1 MMEDT
6 TVGDE
11 EIKEMNELFLP
22 VRPREQQHSY
32 SCGPVA
38 LRILVRYISGID
50 LTENDMIFLTGA
62 TEDGSSE
69 YNLMRALDILGFKYT
84 QSDKGNFNR
93 LKKHLQDG
101 QPSIVHLVM
110 NDGGGHYMVF
120 CGYDE
125 ENVRLA
131 DPATG
136 KIVKYG
142 LPYFLGV
149 WKVEEGETQT
159 RWYLSITGH
168 VGDKMDS
175 QIARLK
181 RIQKKVRSARK

>member
-1 MMEDT
+1 MTEEIA
-6 TVGDE
+6 DE
-11 EIKEMNELFLP
+11 ELGNENRLDLAVKP
-22 VRPREQQHSY
+22 YEQTLKW

-38 LRILVRYISGID
+38 LRTLIRYVSGVK
-50 LTENDMIFLTGA
+50 LTEQDMVLLTGA
-62 TEDGSSE
+62 TEGGADE
-69 YNLMRALDILGFKYT
+69 YNLMRALDSLGFRYT
-84 QSDKGNFNR
+84 QSDHGTFNR

-136 KIVKYG
+136 KILKYG
-142 LPYFLGV
+142 IPFFLGV

-159 RWYLSITGH
+159 RWYLSITGR
-168 VGDKMDS
+168 GPDKFDS
-175 QIARLK
+175 LVQRIK
-181 RIQKKVRSARK
+181 RISKKVRKT